1 MKKLIRQI
9 RSLGSLFREY
19 GVHVSSMMRKPE
31 VSFKAPTYIIG
42 GSDSSFTRRGGLIL
56 VMGPGLLMVRQLG
69 VMVRQVRAFR
79 TFLMEITF
87 LREDINKIKGFDY
100 GLCFRSHMIN
110 FDREASSRIIFPATS
125 Q

>member
-31 VSFKAPTYIIG
+31 VSFKAPTYYKIG
-42 GSDSSFTRRGGLIL
+42 GSDSSFTRQGGFIL
-56 VMGPGLLMVRQLG
+56 GMGLKLLSFRRLAAMPGQ
-69 VMVRQVRAFR
+69 AFI
-79 TFLMEITF
+79 MEITF
-87 LREDINKIKGFDY
+87 LRENINKIKGFDY
-100 GLCFRSHMIN
+100 GLCIRSHIIN
-110 FDREASSRIIFPATS
+110 FDRETSSLIIFPATS

>member
-42 GSDSSFTRRGGLIL
+42 GSDSSFTRRGGFIL
-56 VMGPGLLMVRQLG
+56 VIGIKLLMASHLAVMIRQ
-69 VMVRQVRAFR
+69 AFK
-79 TFLMEITF
+79 MEIMF

-100 GLCFRSHMIN
+100 RLCFRSRMIN
-110 FDREASSRIIFPATS
+110 FDRETFSLIIFPAS
-125 Q
+125 SH

>member
-9 RSLGSLFREY
+9 RSLGSLFKEY

-42 GSDSSFTRRGGLIL
+42 GSDSSFTRRGGFILLVIGIKLLMARYLL
-56 VMGPGLLMVRQLG
+56 VMTRQ
-69 VMVRQVRAFR
+69 AFI
-79 TFLMEITF
+79 MEIMF

-100 GLCFRSHMIN
+100 RLCFRSHMRN
-110 FDREASSRIIFPATS
+110 FDREAFSLIIFPATS
-125 Q
+125 H

>member
-42 GSDSSFTRRGGLIL
+42 GSDSSFTRRGGFIL
-56 VMGPGLLMVRQLG
+56 LLVGIKLLMARYLLEMIRQ
-69 VMVRQVRAFR
+69 AFK
-79 TFLMEITF
+79 MEIMF

-100 GLCFRSHMIN
+100 RLCFRSRMIN
-110 FDREASSRIIFPATS
+110 FDRGAFSLIIFPAAS
-125 Q
+125 H